1 MVVLRFNDENVW
13 RCCCDRAHMRRQWGP
28 ARTRQISHRLQ
39 QLEAMAS
46 VADLSFLPLESRT
59 VGNQIEVD
67 VDDELV
73 LVLDTSTPR
82 QGELMVTVV
91 VRSLTMRVTKA
102 VQ

>member
-1 MVVLRFNDENVW
+1 MVVLRFNDEKVW
-13 RCCCDRAHMRRQWGP
+13 RCCCDRAHMRRHWGA

-46 VADLSFLPLESRT
+46 VADLSFLPLESRS
-59 VGNQIEVD
+59 VGDHIEVD

-82 QGELMVTVV
+82 QGELMVIVA

-102 VQ
+102 AR